1 MTLRKRRL
9 LPPSLGEVTSL
20 SQAKQHKTTH
30 TVVSIAAIAAILLVI
45 AANVVIVRGNKNKLV
60 RTAQPDSGVTS
71 TVTDTVQTPVTQT
84 DLSTA
89 AASEPVSSE
98 PVSSEPIVSD
108 ADLIYPK
115 YPYFIEV
122 DKTHQIVTVYTTSSA
137 GKYDK
142 VVRHMLCSTAQDPD
156 KFPDGYWKLKEDRC
170 TSKNVWR
177 KMKSHG
183 TDLYAQYATQITGD
197 FLFHSVPYTA
207 KKKTT
212 LDTKRYSKLGT
223 ADSGGCIR
231 LTVENAKWICENC
244 VAGTTVHLITKKE
257 DPDLL
262 DLAAQLKANT
272 IKPDSTGWD
281 PTDPDPKNPNY
292 HPQYT
297 EPDPVTEGY
306 LVENFDK
313 IKYSKEIP
321 YVS

>member
-1 MTLRKRRL
+1 M
-9 LPPSLGEVTSL
+9 
-20 SQAKQHKTTH
+20 SQAKQRNTKH
-30 TVVSIAAIAAILLVI
+30 TVMSMIAIAAIFAVL
-45 AANVVIVRGNKNKLV
+45 AANVMIVRDRRNWIAQ
-60 RTAQPDSGVTS
+60 TAQPSDSAVPAA
-71 TVTDTVQTPVTQT
+71 TDTVTEPVPARVTQT
-84 DLSTA
+84 DLPAVTPAES
-89 AASEPVSSE
+89 VSSE
-98 PVSSEPIVSD
+98 PVVSD
-108 ADLIYPK
+108 TDLIYPK

-142 VVRHMLCSTAQDPD
+142 VVRYMLCSTAQDPD

-170 TSKNVWR
+170 NAKNIWR

-207 KKKTT
+207 KKKTA

-244 VAGTTVHLITKKE
+244 VAGTTVHLITKKA
-257 DPDLL
+257 DPELEA
-262 DLAAQLKANT
+262 LAAELKANT
-272 IKPDSTGWD
+272 VKPDSTGWD

-292 HPQYT
+292 HPQFT

-306 LVENFDK
+306 LVANFDK